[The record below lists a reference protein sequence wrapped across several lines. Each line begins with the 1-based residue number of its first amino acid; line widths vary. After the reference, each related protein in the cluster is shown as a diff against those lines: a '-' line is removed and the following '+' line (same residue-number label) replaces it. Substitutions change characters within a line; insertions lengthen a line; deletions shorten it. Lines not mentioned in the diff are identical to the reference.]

1 MMAEIDEIKPCP
13 FCNSGRTEMNV
24 HSDGPWFF
32 VQCIDCNA
40 NGPEDCDHD
49 SAIQS
54 WNRRVENTSPQS
66 K

>member
-1 MMAEIDEIKPCP
+1 MAEIDEIKPCP
-13 FCNSGRTEMNV
+13 FCNSERTEMNV

-54 WNRRVENTSPQS
+54 WNQRVENTSPQS